1 MWVCSAVAL
10 AAGAGL
16 IGVAVAVTA
25 IDLVVAF
32 VYTPLVRRLPQS
44 RIVRQDVEITY
55 RDGQGI
61 LRRVVLSDT
70 TKRKFVVS
78 DLDVARSDADRSSV
92 AVSFRVE
99 GSGDWEDLAQSLSRI
114 MGVTDVRLL
123 GDDET

>member
-1 MWVCSAVAL
+1 MWVCSAVGL

-32 VYTPLVRRLPQS
+32 VCTPLVRRLPQS

-61 LRRVVLSDT
+61 LRRVLSDT